1 MDTTI
6 LQQGRF
12 TSTGVSKLL
21 AIRSDVDWIKVYN
34 LTTTAAAGA
43 GTGISFY
50 WQRGMANGT
59 AIEESKTAVT
69 GASVKSV
76 IATGGITLTDTTIT
90 QLLAPQTVAG
100 VLAGGPPVVQTG
112 NTAGLVAG
120 DTVLL
125 SSIVGGRQLEGVI
138 DFTIG
143 NVINNVSF
151 TLANMPAIVAAPA
164 PGAAAVYRKVTYP
177 SYWYP
182 RHRFICVITQAAQAV
197 VTTTVDHGYTV
208 GQSLRMTVPAAYG
221 MQEMNNRQVTVLAVT
236 ASTFTINVDSTGF
249 AAFAFP
255 LTAAAPFSPAMV
267 TPIGEAAVVPYE
279 SLLDDAT
286 INTGVLGVTLAAGVD
301 SPAGVNTNVIYWVAG
316 KSFSVD
322 NQ

>member
-21 AIRSDVDWIKVYN
+21 SIRSDVDWIKVIN

-50 WQRGMANGT
+50 WQRGMAQGT

-76 IATGGITLTDTTIT
+76 VATGGVTLTDTTVMQT
-90 QLLAPQTVAG
+90 LAPVVITSITNAAPGVVA
-100 VLAGGPPVVQTG
+100 TG
-112 NTAGLVAG
+112 STAGLVNG
-120 DTVLL
+120 DVVRL
-125 SSIVGGRQLEGVI
+125 SSVVGAKQLEGI

-143 NVINNVSF
+143 AVIANTSF
-151 TLANMPAIVAAPA
+151 TLANMPAIVAANA
-164 PGAAAVYRKVTYP
+164 PGAAAVYKKVSYDA
-177 SYWYP
+177 YWYP
-182 RHRFICVITQAAQAV
+182 RYRYVCAITQAASAV

-208 GQSLRMTVPAAYG
+208 GQELRMTVPAAFG
-221 MQEMNNRQVTVLAVT
+221 MQEMNNLSVTVTAIT

-249 AAFAFP
+249 TAFAFP
-255 LTAAAPFSPAMV
+255 LTAVAPFSPAMV
-267 TPIGEAAVVPYE
+267 TTIGEAAVVPYE
-279 SLLDDAT
+279 SLLDDT
-286 INTGVLGVTLAAGVD
+286 TLNIGVLGVTLPAGVD
-301 SPAGVNTNVIYWVAG
+301 SPAGVNTDVVYWVAG